1 MPKRGLIVVAGL
13 IGGAIFAVIS
23 AIGAEIVDGTVRGSR
38 DVRAILVTA
47 PLAVI
52 PEIQNSVYRRRRA
65 RQFVTFASCVLI
77 AAPIMF
83 ILIRV
88 ATR

>member
-1 MPKRGLIVVAGL
+1 MPKRGLIVVAGF
-13 IGGAIFAVIS
+13 IGGAILAVIS
-23 AIGAEIVDGTVRGSR
+23 AIGAEIVDGTVRGSG
-38 DVRAILVTA
+38 DVLRILGTA

-52 PEIQNSVYRRRRA
+52 PEIENSLYKRRRA

-77 AAPIMF
+77 AVPIMF
-83 ILIRV
+83 IFIRV